1 MVYRNWNITTFSTY
15 LGYLA
20 QYTSPTGQAHHTSAC
35 FPTNDQAVS
44 YAQTQIDY
52 LLRCE
57 RSRTSQEPAA
67 PAQCA

>member
-1 MVYRNWNITTFSTY
+1 MIYRNWNITTFSTY

-35 FPTNDQAVS
+35 FPSNEQAVS
-44 YAQTQIDY
+44 YAQTLIDY

-57 RSRTSQEPAA
+57 QSRQQPAA
-67 PAQCA
+67 AVQCA

>member
-1 MVYRNWNITTFSTY
+1 MIYRTWNITTFSTY

-35 FPTNDQAVS
+35 FPSNEQAVS

-52 LLRCE
+52 LMRCE
-57 RSRTSQEPAA
+57 RSRTRQEAA
-67 PAQCA
+67 PRARCA